1 MVSVYKSAV
10 CKRKLQ
16 LNSWILYILGQQ
28 GVRIRTAKIQFQD
41 STVLSMF

>member
-1 MVSVYKSAV
+1 MVSVYKSVV